1 LLRAALRGFHM
12 LEHPE
17 AWLKR
22 PRNLAGVLYYW
33 ARGKKRNAAAYRPKP
48 GPERE
53 AMLRALRIDH
63 EADMKRVA
71 QELAQVA

>member
-1 LLRAALRGFHM
+1 M

-17 AWLKR
+17 AWLRR

-33 ARGKKRNAAAYRPKP
+33 ARGKRRNAAAYPPKP

-53 AMLRALRIDH
+53 ELMQALQLDPQADIDRMAS
-63 EADMKRVA
+63 EMA
-71 QELAQVA
+71 QAA